1 MLKRGKVKNNV
12 FLGIVYTLILIIFIL
27 FLSSFASASFT
38 LGNKSEQINAVY
50 SLNEKISGW
59 INISIANESYNSEFS
74 DSFGNK
80 IGFIDFLNKYYPKNY
95 SCIPSNCGNDYILSS
110 NGEAS
115 KSFSL
120 NANSGNEKL
129 IGIRVD
135 GRNVEVTK
143 FSLDIASN
151 AQASCNAQLGI
162 DFLDNNESNWGNK
175 KAILEDCVSEVKSS
189 CYSSGSGFSDWF
201 MVSSQPYCEKI
212 ILPQAPA
219 FEIKAMMKKDA
230 GAMPAFSNGLL
241 KASIYDKNKNFA
253 GECNLTS
260 PLETESRVSC
270 IVNYA
275 AKETSEHY
283 LCVEAYTI
291 DNVEISGYKLQGK
304 SSGSFCGF
312 LGEPSQTSGFSKD
325 YNIVVSAKKFD
336 AVGSFKINETL
347 YEEQNANG
355 IITDINNY
363 LTSRYSRN
371 CDNGCL
377 MPIKLYG
384 AGQDITLNNLKAEYT
399 SEGSAG
405 TETGTLYF
413 LGKTLP
419 KINTKFLKLDFGLMN
434 FSVNGEGNKTLRLY
448 LNDNE
453 ILNKNITIVKPRNQA
468 IKQVYP
474 KNVATATSTLFVA
487 FVDSSIN
494 TSGKNFVWDFGDESS
509 IETTSTNK
517 IKHTYNE
524 LRNYTLRIKLL
535 NGTNELGS
543 SVFNISAESP
553 KQAINS
559 TLKEYQDK
567 FSKAKT
573 QINALPASYK
583 TILKE
588 EHNLDA
594 DEITSTLNSIDSSY
608 KQLLSS
614 ATTKDSDYVSIMT
627 ELNALDIPQAV
638 QSSSTSQIK
647 IINDVNEL
655 DLSKANDVFD
665 ESYDLDMQDEY
676 KNAIL
681 AWFLDNIDA
690 EVKHKIISV
699 YYNDRTENAISEF
712 VLEIKPKAEL
722 GEVYIMINANSEKI
736 LFDGD
741 YEILDSDEATG
752 VKVDFSGTSGKTIKF
767 AIKDSV
773 NVFELPM
780 FILPKSSDLSMGESI
795 ISRLKPKS
803 FLVRFLIGMLIT
815 LIIALAIYIFL
826 QEWYKKNYENSL
838 FKDKNQLYNLIYF
851 ISNAKR
857 RNLSDEEIRKRLKSQ
872 WKSEQIGYAIKKFEG
887 KRVGMWELPIFRGRE
902 QKKIRQEIMKRGP
915 RRII

>member
-1 MLKRGKVKNNV
+1 
-12 FLGIVYTLILIIFIL
+12 
-27 FLSSFASASFT
+27 
-38 LGNKSEQINAVY
+38 
-50 SLNEKISGW
+50 
-59 INISIANESYNSEFS
+59 
-74 DSFGNK
+74 
-80 IGFIDFLNKYYPKNY
+80 
-95 SCIPSNCGNDYILSS
+95 
-110 NGEAS
+110 
-115 KSFSL
+115 
-120 NANSGNEKL
+120 
-129 IGIRVD
+129 
-135 GRNVEVTK
+135 
-143 FSLDIASN
+143 
-151 AQASCNAQLGI
+151 
-162 DFLDNNESNWGNK
+162 
-175 KAILEDCVSEVKSS
+175 
-189 CYSSGSGFSDWF
+189 
-201 MVSSQPYCEKI
+201 
-212 ILPQAPA
+212 
-219 FEIKAMMKKDA
+219 
-230 GAMPAFSNGLL
+230 
-241 KASIYDKNKNFA
+241 
-253 GECNLTS
+253 
-260 PLETESRVSC
+260 
-270 IVNYA
+270 
-275 AKETSEHY
+275 
-283 LCVEAYTI
+283 
-291 DNVEISGYKLQGK
+291 
-304 SSGSFCGF
+304 
-312 LGEPSQTSGFSKD
+312 
-325 YNIVVSAKKFD
+325 
-336 AVGSFKINETL
+336 
-347 YEEQNANG
+347 
-355 IITDINNY
+355 
-363 LTSRYSRN
+363 
-371 CDNGCL
+371 
-377 MPIKLYG
+377 
-384 AGQDITLNNLKAEYT
+384 
-399 SEGSAG
+399 
-405 TETGTLYF
+405 
-413 LGKTLP
+413 
-419 KINTKFLKLDFGLMN
+419 
-434 FSVNGEGNKTLRLY
+434 
-448 LNDNE
+448 
-453 ILNKNITIVKPRNQA
+453 
-468 IKQVYP
+468 
-474 KNVATATSTLFVA
+474 
-487 FVDSSIN
+487 
-494 TSGKNFVWDFGDESS
+494 
-509 IETTSTNK
+509 
-517 IKHTYNE
+517 
-524 LRNYTLRIKLL
+524 
-535 NGTNELGS
+535 
-543 SVFNISAESP
+543 
-553 KQAINS
+553 
-559 TLKEYQDK
+559 
-567 FSKAKT
+567 
-573 QINALPASYK
+573 
-583 TILKE
+583 
-588 EHNLDA
+588 
-594 DEITSTLNSIDSSY
+594 
-608 KQLLSS
+608 
-614 ATTKDSDYVSIMT
+614 MT